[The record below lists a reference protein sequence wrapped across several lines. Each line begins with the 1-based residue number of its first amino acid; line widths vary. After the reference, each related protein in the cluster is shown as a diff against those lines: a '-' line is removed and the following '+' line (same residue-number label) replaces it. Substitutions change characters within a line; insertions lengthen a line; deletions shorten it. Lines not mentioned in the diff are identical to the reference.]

1 MAPVGTPPARANGFL
16 MDNLRRLQEGK
27 PLLSVCND
35 EGHSDGIFLSEE
47 GKVAEA
53 PVSLNA
59 TGAAAEEGGGAR
71 FRRPKL

>member
-1 MAPVGTPPARANGFL
+1 MQMAPVGTPPERANGFL

-47 GKVAEA
+47 GQATAATVT
-53 PVSLNA
+53 VNA
-59 TGAAAEEGGGAR
+59 TSAR
-71 FRRPKL
+71 SVLMPKL